1 MEIPKRYEPAPSR
14 EKWYPFW
21 LDHHLFQADPHSAKP
36 KFSIVIPPPNVTGRL
51 HIGHAL
57 NNTLQDILCRWKRME
72 GFEVLWMPGTDH
84 AGIATQNVVE
94 KDLAKEGLTR
104 HDVGREKLVERIWK
118 WKEEYGGAILHQL
131 KYMGCSCDWSRLRF
145 TMDEGCSQAVREV
158 FVRLYQEGYLY
169 RGYYLVN
176 WCPRC
181 HTTLSDDEVEYTD
194 QQGHFYYVRYPL
206 EDGSGHLTVATTRPE
221 TMLGDTAL
229 AVHPEDDRYRHWV
242 GKQVILPLLNR
253 PIPVIADSYVH
264 REFGTGAL
272 KITPAHDINDFEV
285 GKRHNLPE
293 INIFNE
299 DATINENGGP
309 YQGLDRYEARR
320 RVVADLKAQNL
331 LEKIDELDHRVGR
344 CYRCDT
350 AIEPYL
356 SQQWFI
362 QMKPL
367 MEEPLRAVRDGR
379 TLFIPKMWEN
389 TFFAW
394 VENVRDWP
402 ISRQIWWGHRIPVWY
417 CSACGKETV
426 AVTDPDRCAHCGDA
440 QIRQD
445 EDVLDTWFSSALW
458 PFSTMGWPENT
469 PLLEAFYPTSTLV
482 TAHDIIYFWVARMMM
497 MGLYIQNDVPFR
509 HVYITALVRDAQ
521 GRKMSK
527 SLGNA
532 IDPITVIDQYGV
544 DSVRFTLAILAAQG
558 RNINLAEERIEGY
571 RNFTNKIWNA
581 SRLILST
588 VQEGESFPHEI
599 PHAHLHWADRWIL
612 SRLQEAVATARRG
625 MEEYKFNEASEAIY
639 QFVWHEYCDWYL
651 ELIKPR
657 LYGENPEDRAVVR
670 RIALQVLE
678 IALRMLHPFCPFLTE
693 ELWQILKSLGL
704 PGEDAASIS
713 STTYPVV
720 ESARREPALE
730 AEVKQ
735 FQDLVYTIRN
745 IRGEL
750 GIAPNVE
757 TTVDFKTQSAA
768 EDVFLNQYYPHL
780 RTLCKI
786 NETLRAGRDLEPHPA
801 ASIGMVNGLE
811 VRVHWSEE
819 IERKEIERLQ
829 KQIEQLQSS
838 LERRQVK
845 LANPR
850 FVERAPE
857 DVVAQER
864 DRFEKE
870 KQDRDRLH
878 QQLAMLSRA

>member
-1 MEIPKRYEPAPSR
+1 M
-14 EKWYPFW
+14 
-21 LDHHLFQADPHSAKP
+21 
-36 KFSIVIPPPNVTGRL
+36 
-51 HIGHAL
+51 
-57 NNTLQDILCRWKRME
+57 
-72 GFEVLWMPGTDH
+72 
-84 AGIATQNVVE
+84 
-94 KDLAKEGLTR
+94 
-104 HDVGREKLVERIWK
+104 
-118 WKEEYGGAILHQL
+118 
-131 KYMGCSCDWSRLRF
+131 
-145 TMDEGCSQAVREV
+145 
-158 FVRLYQEGYLY
+158 
-169 RGYYLVN
+169 
-176 WCPRC
+176 
-181 HTTLSDDEVEYTD
+181 
-194 QQGHFYYVRYPL
+194 
-206 EDGSGHLTVATTRPE
+206 
-221 TMLGDTAL
+221 
-229 AVHPEDDRYRHWV
+229 
-242 GKQVILPLLNR
+242 
-253 PIPVIADSYVH
+253 
-264 REFGTGAL
+264 
-272 KITPAHDINDFEV
+272 
-285 GKRHNLPE
+285 
-293 INIFNE
+293 
-299 DATINENGGP
+299 
-309 YQGLDRYEARR
+309 
-320 RVVADLKAQNL
+320 KAQNL

-670 RIALQVLE
+670 RIALQVFE